1 MRIRKKVLVVNDDKL
16 HLYKARD
23 LLESDEIEV
32 VTHTSAF
39 GVTSLVRLMHPDLIL
54 LDINMMA
61 LSGNKLAS
69 LIRDYCDFSCIPV
82 IFHSLNDESILLE
95 SVTATGVPGYTW
107 KANPADLRIKIKRDI
122 SRQAKKYREV
132 RAREFTL

>member
-39 GVTSLVRLMHPDLIL
+39 GVTSLVRLMLP
-54 LDINMMA
+54 
-61 LSGNKLAS
+61 G
-69 LIRDYCDFSCIPV
+69 P
-82 IFHSLNDESILLE
+82 HSS
-95 SVTATGVPGYTW
+95 
-107 KANPADLRIKIKRDI
+107 
-122 SRQAKKYREV
+122 
-132 RAREFTL
+132 